1 MAREVTLVQIAEV
14 GLIVSLCATLGS
26 WVVVIGV
33 VLMIIRRRYV

>member
-1 MAREVTLVQIAEV
+1 MTLVQIAEV

-33 VLMIIRRRYV
+33 VLMTTRRRHV